1 MFENWKVDFQFSRKG
16 EFKASSAPEISRSF
30 PGALQDAGIDHTWVV
45 APVNK
50 MHPLT
55 SKIMVGTIQDFLR
68 FVESL

>member
-1 MFENWKVDFQFSRKG
+1 V

-30 PGALQDAGIDHTWVV
+30 AGALQDAMIDHTWVV

-50 MHPLT
+50 VYPLN